1 MAKSTTK
8 TTTKP
13 RQPTAQ
19 VRQPPSPDTP
29 TIRSND
35 PVTNEAELRLAQEDQ
50 EQREEEEKRLQQE
63 QEEKAKKDQELFE
76 TRQEIMKTILQSD
89 EGFVVADDGNRDAI
103 EEARKEGLVYHS
115 NVQRGIEVEER
126 YFLSDK
132 GYQALRTTLGPDM
145 GKKK

>member
-1 MAKSTTK
+1 M
-8 TTTKP
+8 
-13 RQPTAQ
+13 
-19 VRQPPSPDTP
+19 RQPPSPDTP